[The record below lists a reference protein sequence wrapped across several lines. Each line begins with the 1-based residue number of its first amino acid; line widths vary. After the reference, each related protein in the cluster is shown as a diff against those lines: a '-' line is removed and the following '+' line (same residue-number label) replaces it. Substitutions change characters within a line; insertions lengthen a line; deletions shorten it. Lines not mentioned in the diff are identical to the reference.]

1 MLKKLLIV
9 LALVL
14 RWVAP
19 ATAQADGLVAYVPEK
34 PIERTADNERIG
46 FMDGAVA
53 GKLEAIIPPGSER
66 IDLLNARGNVKKTY
80 SGSAMDDLSLGDL
93 RPGTWTLR
101 VHRQGSILIRR
112 FVVMERGAILWSPKG
127 PIKRR

>member
-1 MLKKLLIV
+1 MLKHLLLALLLITRCI
-9 LALVL
+9 AH
-14 RWVAP
+14 VA
-19 ATAQADGLVAYVPEK
+19 AQADGLVAYVPEK
-34 PIERTADNERIG
+34 AIERTADDERIG
-46 FMDGAVA
+46 FMESAVA

-66 IDLLNARGNVKKTY
+66 VDLLNARGNVKKTY
-80 SGSAMDDLSLGDL
+80 TGDEMDDLSLGSL

-101 VHRQGSILIRR
+101 VHRQGSMLIRR